1 MLDTRTRRSF
11 GKTIAAF
18 SGVAGGSALAEAIS
32 RTSPVVGSL
41 ALLGAV
47 IAGIILLVP
56 DVGLLL
62 TAIVIPIE
70 RLGRFTNDQS
80 AYTVSLMRIVGM
92 VTLSGF
98 LIHATLRRRKL
109 FFAVPIGMYLLYWCY
124 GLLTLS
130 WTNDSLGGIRA
141 ASAMLGNLLFL
152 CVVINM
158 ARDWKILRRLLILWL
173 AASVTIGVYTAYA
186 WHTGKHNMDE
196 VEMGSTSE
204 RFSTVLKDNSEW
216 ESLDQ
221 VERALGPTSSPAV
234 YAINMIMTLPFLFF
248 LYRTRPTAWERLGLG
263 VCMMIVLYNIFLTNT
278 RAAIIVAGLT
288 ILMCF
293 LKRMVPFNATVIAA
307 GIFILGVALA
317 VTPPA
322 VYHRVLDISNYGT
335 SRSGTLRARL
345 VYWSAGVDIAKEY
358 WYKGTGIG
366 NQAMVPRYA
375 KIPGPEFS
383 SVHNE
388 YLNTFLET
396 GLFGWLLFFSF
407 AGLLLVTATRTAQWF
422 RRWTETQEQYWF
434 MVACQIT
441 MVAVLIFAF
450 QVDVFHFPL
459 KGWWLVASMTIVMQQ
474 TAAQMRRNE
483 TALHAQQLLAA

>member
-1 MLDTRTRRSF
+1 MLFTQTRRFSSE
-11 GKTIAAF
+11 AAAAC
-18 SGVAGGSALAEAIS
+18 SGVAGGTLLTAAIC
-32 RTSPVVGSL
+32 RTSPVAGSL
-41 ALLGAV
+41 ALLGAIV
-47 IAGIILLVP
+47 AGFIFLVP
-56 DVGLLL
+56 DLGLLL

-92 VTLSGF
+92 LTLSAF
-98 LIHATLRRRKL
+98 LVHTALRRRKL
-109 FFAVPIGMYLLYWCY
+109 VFAAPIGMYLIYWFY

-152 CVVINM
+152 FVVVNM
-158 ARDWKILRRLLILWL
+158 ARDWKILRRLLVLWL
-173 AASVTIGVYTAYA
+173 AASIAIGVYTAYA
-186 WHTGKHNMDE
+186 WHTGRHNMDE

-248 LYRTRPTAWERLGLG
+248 LYRTRPTPWERSGLAL
-263 VCMMIVLYNIFLTNT
+263 CMLIVLYNIFLTNT

-293 LKRMVPFNATVIAA
+293 WKRMVPLNATVIVS
-307 GIFILGVALA
+307 GLFILGIALA

-322 VYHRVLDISNYGT
+322 VYHRVLDISNYSTG
-335 SRSGTLRARL
+335 RSGTLRARL

-366 NQAMVPRYA
+366 NQAMVPKYA

-407 AGLLLVTATRTAQWF
+407 AGLLLVGATRTAQWF
-422 RRWTETQEQYWF
+422 RKWTETQEQYWF

-441 MVAVLIFAF
+441 MVAVLMFAF

-474 TAAQMRRNE
+474 TAAHMRRNE
-483 TALHAQQLLAA
+483 SAPYAQQLLTA